1 MKIKLNGKEYE
12 LEREIT
18 VSDLL
23 KKLDIHP
30 QSVAVEVN
38 LNIIKKQYY
47 DKTFIKDGDHV
58 EIVSFV
64 GGGIV
69 N

>member
-12 LEREIT
+12 LEREMT

-47 DKTFIKDGDHV
+47 DKTVIKDGDQV